1 MFRVIVKAIII
12 NNKRILTVKRAS
24 AEEFA
29 PDRWE
34 FPGGRLEKGE
44 GIKEGLLREIKE
56 ETGLDCEII
65 RILYAS
71 DFTSEHTGDSKI
83 LAYLCSTDDYEV
95 VLSHEHD
102 DYKWADKHEMRQ
114 IIFSEILDDLET
126 HHILELEELNN

>member
-24 AEEFA
+24 TEDFA

-34 FPGGRLEKGE
+34 FPGGKLESGE

-56 ETGLDCEII
+56 ETGLDCTVE

-71 DFTSEHTGDSKI
+71 DFTSTHTGDSKI
-83 LAYLCSTDDYEV
+83 LAYLCRTEDYEV
-95 VLSHEHD
+95 NLSHEHD
-102 DYKWADKHEMRQ
+102 DYKWADIHEMRNL
-114 IIFSEILDDLET
+114 IFSEILVDLES
-126 HHILELEELNN
+126 HHILEMAELQ

>member
-24 AEEFA
+24 SQAFA
-29 PDRWE
+29 PGRWE
-34 FPGGRLEKGE
+34 FPGGKLESGE
-44 GIKEGLLREIKE
+44 NIKEGLLREIRE
-56 ETGLDCEII
+56 ETGLECKVV

-71 DFTSEHTGDSKI
+71 DFTSSHTGDSKI

-95 VLSHEHD
+95 NLSHEHD
-102 DYKWADKHEMRQ
+102 DYKWADKHEMKE

-126 HHILELEELNN
+126 HHILELKELHN